1 MGGFWE
7 GLESVFGGELILN
20 LNVELISNRNACESA
35 NVRELARVPVQNQFH
50 DADDGDDGDVRART
64 STHGRRTSTYIDVC
78 RCTIKTALPVPLLL
92 RFGHMLA
99 HLFDFFTH
107 LKLSCNFLTFFNDF
121 SSSFGG
127 FGVVWGWILGGFFE
141 DF

>member
-78 RCTIKTALPVPLLL
+78 RRTIKTALSVPLLL
-92 RFGHMLA
+92 RFCLMLA
-99 HLFDFFTH
+99 HVSL
-107 LKLSCNFLTFFNDF
+107 LWLIF
-121 SSSFGG
+121 STY
-127 FGVVWGWILGGFFE
+127 
-141 DF
+141 

>member
-7 GLESVFGGELILN
+7 GLESVFGGKLILN

-78 RCTIKTALPVPLLL
+78 RRTIKTALSVPLLL
-92 RFGHMLA
+92 RFMGGSWH
-99 HLFDFFTH
+99 HFSLFFAFF
-107 LKLSCNFLTFFNDF
+107 S
-121 SSSFGG
+121 
-127 FGVVWGWILGGFFE
+127 II
-141 DF
+141 

>member
-50 DADDGDDGDVRART
+50 DAGDGDDGDVRART
-64 STHGRRTSTYIDVC
+64 STHGRRACTYVDAQTTYVDVHRRMSTYDKDCAFRSIATQV
-78 RCTIKTALPVPLLL
+78 LPYVGSIF
-92 RFGHMLA
+92 RSCDAFFRY
-99 HLFDFFTH
+99 FDA
-107 LKLSCNFLTFFNDF
+107 S
-121 SSSFGG
+121 
-127 FGVVWGWILGGFFE
+127 
-141 DF
+141 

>member
-1 MGGFWE
+1 M
-7 GLESVFGGELILN
+7 LAI
-20 LNVELISNRNACESA
+20 AC
-35 NVRELARVPVQNQFH
+35 
-50 DADDGDDGDVRART
+50 
-64 STHGRRTSTYIDVC
+64 YC
-78 RCTIKTALPVPLLL
+78 LLL
-92 RFGHMLA
+92 LA
-99 HLFDFFTH
+99 SACFCLLWLALAALAACAFRSIATQVYGGVLAPFFALFRNFFDILTH

>member
-35 NVRELARVPVQNQFH
+35 NVRELARVLVQNQFH

-78 RCTIKTALPVPLLL
+78 RRTIKTALSVPLLL
-92 RFGHMLA
+92 RFLPYVGSFFRSCDSFFRY
-99 HLFDFFTH
+99 FDA
-107 LKLSCNFLTFFNDF
+107 S
-121 SSSFGG
+121 
-127 FGVVWGWILGGFFE
+127 
-141 DF
+141 

>member
-1 MGGFWE
+1 M
-7 GLESVFGGELILN
+7 ESAFGGELILN

-78 RCTIKTALPVPLLL
+78 RRTIKTALSVPLLL
-92 RFGHMLA
+92 RFFLMLA
-99 HLFDFFTH
+99 H
-107 LKLSCNFLTFFNDF
+107 F
-121 SSSFGG
+121 SHVFAIFSIF
-127 FGVVWGWILGGFFE
+127 
-141 DF
+141 